1 VLVVMIPAM
10 QIYNVPYL
18 IPDSTC
24 PQQRLRLLSYNIQ
37 VGIVY
42 SRYRHYLT
50 RSWKHVLP
58 FQGRQENLDSIA
70 EFISK
75 FDIVGLQEVDAG
87 SLRSN
92 YINQAKYL
100 AQRGGFP
107 HCYVQT
113 NRNLGKIAQHG
124 TGLLTKLRPIEVMEY
139 RLPGKIPGRG
149 ALIAI
154 FGQGVHKLMIG
165 ILHLSLGRKSR
176 SRQLAYLAEHISHYK
191 HVVLMGDFNCR
202 IDHREFQELLDSTPL
217 CSPERELHTYPSW
230 RPKRG
235 LDHILVTADLKV
247 EQTLVYNASYS
258 DHLPIAI
265 DINLPNSITLDNRQQ
280 RMGLP
285 PSREPIRIM
294 TC

>member
-10 QIYNVPYL
+10 QIDNAPYL
-18 IPDSTC
+18 NSDSTC
-24 PQQRLRLLSYNIQ
+24 LPQRLRLLSYNIQ

-58 FQGRQENLDSIA
+58 FPGRQENLDSIA

-113 NRNLGKIAQHG
+113 NRNMVQ
-124 TGLLTKLRPIEVMEY
+124 
-139 RLPGKIPGRG
+139 
-149 ALIAI
+149 
-154 FGQGVHKLMIG
+154 
-165 ILHLSLGRKSR
+165 
-176 SRQLAYLAEHISHYK
+176 AY
-191 HVVLMGDFNCR
+191 
-202 IDHREFQELLDSTPL
+202 
-217 CSPERELHTYPSW
+217 
-230 RPKRG
+230 
-235 LDHILVTADLKV
+235 
-247 EQTLVYNASYS
+247 
-258 DHLPIAI
+258 
-265 DINLPNSITLDNRQQ
+265 
-280 RMGLP
+280 
-285 PSREPIRIM
+285 
-294 TC
+294 